1 MVMNLGS
8 PATIRAHLTV
18 FSPKRPVLA
27 LDQVFYPVIDSL
39 GLRSPINEGPPRWSY
54 AAASETSMSADMIA
68 LSFRA
73 DIAPTTCITGP
84 GGQFMSCIVE
94 TLRMLGISHTQS
106 VRITGDSQL
115 LEAWTGNSRD
125 TYWGLYEQRDRWLG
139 WTGGESTCTAC
150 IDSLQPALMKSLSEF
165 FVDADGFTCHAQD
178 SEICVDIPDDPVAVG
193 WIFDSIAW
201 ITRTSDFS
209 VFLSP
214 ATAS

>member
-1 MVMNLGS
+1 MSLGT
-8 PATIRAHLTV
+8 PATITADLTV
-18 FSPKRPVLA
+18 ASPKRPVPA
-27 LDQVFYPVIDSL
+27 LDQVFYPVIDGL
-39 GLRSPINEGPPRWSY
+39 GLRSPIDEGPPRWSY
-54 AAASETSMSADMIA
+54 AAASATGISGDMISV
-68 LSFRA
+68 SFRA
-73 DIAPTTCITGP
+73 DVVPTTCITGP

-106 VRITGDSQL
+106 VKLTGESQL

-139 WTGGESTCTAC
+139 WTGGKSTCMAH
-150 IDSLQPALMKSLSEF
+150 IGSVRPAFIKSLSEF
-165 FVDADGFTCHAQD
+165 FIDADNFAYHAQD
-178 SEICVDIPDDPVAVG
+178 NVICVDIPDDPVAVG

-209 VFLSP
+209 ASLSP